1 MMRNLMKLATTSTAA
16 AFFLVASA
24 QAQKADPDETAREH
38 AKDAATT
45 PAKDVG
51 LKKTKI
57 PAKLI
62 AIQDDPYSLN
72 GLRRCSAIIKEVKE
86 LNAVLAADVNEDVDK
101 SKAEK
106 REETASRVGGGLL
119 GGLIPFRGIVREVS
133 GAAGDERK
141 YNAAVYAGV
150 VRRGF
155 LKGVGRERGCK
166 APARP

>member
-1 MMRNLMKLATTSTAA
+1 MMQNFIKLAIGPSVAALLLTAP
-16 AFFLVASA
+16 V
-24 QAQKADPDETAREH
+24 QAQKADPDQSMEEH
-38 AKDAATT
+38 AEDAATT

-62 AIQDDPYSLN
+62 AIQDNPYSLD
-72 GLRRCSAIIKEVKE
+72 GLRRCAAIIKEVKE
-86 LNAVLAADVNEDVDK
+86 LNDVLAADVNEEVDK

-106 REETASRVGGGLL
+106 REETAGRVAGGLI
-119 GGLIPFRGIVREVS
+119 GGLIPFRGIVREIS

-155 LKGVGRERGCK
+155 LKGVGLERGCK

>member
-1 MMRNLMKLATTSTAA
+1 MMKHIAKLATTSAA
-16 AFFLVASA
+16 ALLFLSAPA
-24 QAQKADPDETAREH
+24 QAQRADPDETAEEH
-38 AKDAATT
+38 ARDAATT

-57 PAKLI
+57 PAKLV
-62 AIQDDPYSLN
+62 AIQEDPYSLD
-72 GLRRCSAIIKEVKE
+72 GLRRCAAIIQEVKE
-86 LNAVLAADVNEDVDK
+86 LNAVLAADVNEKVDK
-101 SKAEK
+101 SRAEK

-141 YNAAVYAGV
+141 YNRAVYAGV

>member
-1 MMRNLMKLATTSTAA
+1 MMRNFIKLATTSTAA
-16 AFFLVASA
+16 AFLLTAPA
-24 QAQKADPDETAREH
+24 QAQKVDPDQSMEKH
-38 AKDAATT
+38 AEDAATT
-45 PAKDVG
+45 PVKDLG

-62 AIQDDPYSLN
+62 AIQDNPYSLD
-72 GLRRCSAIIKEVKE
+72 GLRRCAAIIEEVKA
-86 LNAVLAADVNEDVDK
+86 LNAVLAADVNEEVDK

>member
-1 MMRNLMKLATTSTAA
+1 MMRNLVKLAITSTAT
-16 AFFLVASA
+16 AFFLATPV
-24 QAQKADPDETAREH
+24 QAQKADPDETAGEH

-45 PAKDVG
+45 PVKDVG

-62 AIQDDPYSLN
+62 AIQDDPYSLD
-72 GLRRCSAIIKEVKE
+72 GLRRCAAIIKEVEE
-86 LNAVLAADVNEDVDK
+86 LNAVLAADVNEKVDK

-106 REETASRVGGGLL
+106 REETAGRVGGGFL

-141 YNAAVYAGV
+141 YNAAAYAGV

-155 LKGVGRERGCK
+155 LKGIGLERGCR

>member
-1 MMRNLMKLATTSTAA
+1 MRRFVTSATIALLLA
-16 AFFLVASA
+16 LPA
-24 QAQKADPDETAREH
+24 QAQTPDPDESMEKH
-38 AKDAATT
+38 AEKAIVT
-45 PAKDVG
+45 PAKDIG

-57 PAKLI
+57 PEKLI
-62 AIQDDPYSLN
+62 AIQDDPYSLE
-72 GLRRCSAIIKEVKE
+72 GLRRCAAIIKEVTE
-86 LNAVLAADVNEDVDK
+86 LNEVLAADVNEPVDK

-106 REETASRVGGGLL
+106 REETAGRVAGGVI
-119 GGLIPFRGIVREVS
+119 GGIIPFRGIVREIS

>member
-1 MMRNLMKLATTSTAA
+1 MRNLMKLATVTAA
-16 AFFLVASA
+16 VTVFLVAPA
-24 QAQKADPDETAREH
+24 QAQKADPDQSMETHAR
-38 AKDAATT
+38 DAATT
-45 PAKDVG
+45 PVKDVG

-62 AIQDDPYSLN
+62 AIQDDPYSLK
-72 GLRRCSAIIKEVKE
+72 GLGRCAAIIKEVKE
-86 LNAVLAADVNEDVDK
+86 LNAVLAADINEKVDK

-106 REETASRVGGGLL
+106 REETAGRVGGGLL

-141 YNAAVYAGV
+141 YNRAVYAGV

>member
-1 MMRNLMKLATTSTAA
+1 MKNIAKLASASMAA
-16 AFFLVASA
+16 ALLIAA
-24 QAQKADPDETAREH
+24 PTQAQKADPDQSMETH

-45 PAKDVG
+45 PVKDVG

-62 AIQDDPYSLN
+62 AIQDDPYSLV
-72 GLRRCSAIIKEVKE
+72 GLRRCAAIIKEVKE
-86 LNAVLAADVNEDVDK
+86 LNVVLAADVNEKVDK

-106 REETASRVGGGLL
+106 REETAGRVGGGLL

-141 YNAAVYAGV
+141 YNRAVYAGV

>member
-1 MMRNLMKLATTSTAA
+1 MRNIAKLAATSAA
-16 AFFLVASA
+16 AVLLLATPA
-24 QAQKADPDETAREH
+24 QAQKADPDQSMEEH
-38 AKDAATT
+38 AEDAATT
-45 PAKDVG
+45 PVKDVG

-62 AIQDDPYSLN
+62 AIQDDPYSLD

-86 LNAVLAADVNEDVDK
+86 LNAVLAADVNEKVDK

-106 REETASRVGGGLL
+106 REETAGRVGGGLL

>member
-1 MMRNLMKLATTSTAA
+1 MRNIAKLAATSAA
-16 AFFLVASA
+16 AALLLATPT
-24 QAQKADPDETAREH
+24 QAQKADPDQSMEKH
-38 AKDAATT
+38 AEDAATT
-45 PAKDVG
+45 PVKDVG

-62 AIQDDPYSLN
+62 AIQDDPYSLD

-86 LNAVLAADVNEDVDK
+86 LNAVLAADVNEKVDK

-106 REETASRVGGGLL
+106 REETAGRVGGGLL

-133 GAAGDERK
+133 GAAGNERK
-141 YNAAVYAGV
+141 YNMAVYAGV

>member
-1 MMRNLMKLATTSTAA
+1 MRNMTKLTAA
-16 AFFLVASA
+16 YATMAFLFSA
-24 QAQKADPDETAREH
+24 QASAQKADPDRSAGQHAEH
-38 AKDAATT
+38 AATT
-45 PAKDVG
+45 PVKDVG
-51 LKKTKI
+51 LKKTEI

-62 AIQDDPYSLN
+62 AIQDEPYSLE
-72 GLRRCSAIIKEVKE
+72 GLRRCSSLIKEIKE
-86 LNAVLAADVNEDVDK
+86 LDAVLAPDVNAKVDK

-106 REETASRVGGGLL
+106 REKTAGRVAGGLI
-119 GGLIPFRGIVREVS
+119 GGIIPFRGIVREIS

-155 LKGVGRERGCK
+155 LKGVGLERGCK

>member
-1 MMRNLMKLATTSTAA
+1 MRKLKALAA
-16 AFFLVASA
+16 ASTTVALFLAPTAMA
-24 QAQKADPDETAREH
+24 QTPDPDDPMEKH
-38 AKDAATT
+38 AEKAIVT

-51 LKKTKI
+51 LKKTEI
-57 PAKLI
+57 PEKLI
-62 AIQDDPYSLN
+62 AIQDDAYSLTGMN
-72 GLRRCSAIIKEVKE
+72 GCAAIIQEVEE
-86 LNAVLAADVNEDVDK
+86 LNEVLAADVNEKVDK

-106 REETASRVGGGLL
+106 REETAGRVAGGVI
-119 GGLIPFRGIVREVS
+119 GGIIPFRGIVREIS

-155 LKGVGRERGCK
+155 LKGVGHERGCM

>member
-1 MMRNLMKLATTSTAA
+1 MQNLLKLATAGSAALLLTTTA
-16 AFFLVASA
+16 L
-24 QAQKADPDETAREH
+24 AQKADPDEPMEKH
-38 AKDAATT
+38 AEDAVTT
-45 PAKDVG
+45 PAKDIG
-51 LKKTKI
+51 LKKTEI

-62 AIQDDPYSLN
+62 AIQDDPYSLD
-72 GLRRCSAIIKEVKE
+72 GLRRCAAIIQEVKE
-86 LNAVLAADVNEDVDK
+86 LDAVLAADVNEEVDK

-106 REETASRVGGGLL
+106 REETAGRVAGGII
-119 GGLIPFRGIVREVS
+119 GGLIPFRGIVREIS

>member
-1 MMRNLMKLATTSTAA
+1 MMINSAKLTAVLLAT
-16 AFFLVASA
+16 LVVGSAPISA
-24 QAQKADPDETAREH
+24 QRADRDETAGEH
-38 AKDAATT
+38 ARDAATT

-62 AIQDDPYSLN
+62 AIQDAPYSLA
-72 GLRRCSAIIKEVKE
+72 GLSRCAAIIKEIKE
-86 LNAVLAADVNEDVDK
+86 LNAVLAADVNEKVDK

-106 REETASRVGGGLL
+106 REETAGRVGGGLL

-133 GAAGDERK
+133 GAASDERK
-141 YNAAVYAGV
+141 YNRAVYAGV

>member
-1 MMRNLMKLATTSTAA
+1 MMRNLMKLATASTAMA
-16 AFFLVASA
+16 LFLATPA
-24 QAQKADPDETAREH
+24 QAQKADPDQSMEKH
-38 AKDAATT
+38 AEDAATT
-45 PAKDVG
+45 PVKDVG

-62 AIQDDPYSLN
+62 AIQDDPYSLD
-72 GLRRCSAIIKEVKE
+72 GLRRCAAIIKEVEE
-86 LNAVLAADVNEDVDK
+86 LNGVLAADVNEEVDK

-106 REETASRVGGGLL
+106 REETAARVGGGLL